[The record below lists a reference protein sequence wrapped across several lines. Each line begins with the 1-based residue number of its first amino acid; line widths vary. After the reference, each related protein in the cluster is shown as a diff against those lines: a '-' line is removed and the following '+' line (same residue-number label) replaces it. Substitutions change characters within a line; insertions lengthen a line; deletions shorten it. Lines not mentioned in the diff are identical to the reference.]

1 MCYTETKF
9 QTGVVYPGSRSIN
22 DLSINILIHQ
32 VNKYSM
38 YSHRLQLYHVCS
50 STVIRGAGD
59 YSQFEL
65 PFTKANQGIIAY
77 TGMKNFA

>member
-1 MCYTETKF
+1 
-9 QTGVVYPGSRSIN
+9 
-22 DLSINILIHQ
+22 
-32 VNKYSM
+32 M